1 MDENKKT
8 PANAG
13 GSGMSFGFSP
23 AGYNQ
28 IILFTD
34 EGMFQTVMAANPH
47 MTAIV
52 GADDHTKKEFP
63 GVFLAGVKT
72 SPQTNRAET
81 ELLQLLSE
89 ETLKEIGEHLADIVR
104 QYDLQR
110 SPDVCRKLF
119 SYMADVVESWNC
131 V

>member
-28 IILFTD
+28 IILVTD
-34 EGMFQTVMAANPH
+34 EEMFQTVMAANPH
-47 MTAIV
+47 MTAIM

-63 GVFLAGVKT
+63 GVFLAGLKGEAN
-72 SPQTNRAET
+72 SQTDISEAH
-81 ELLQLLSE
+81 LSATHTRYE
-89 ETLKEIGEHLADIVR
+89 
-104 QYDLQR
+104 
-110 SPDVCRKLF
+110 
-119 SYMADVVESWNC
+119 
-131 V
+131 